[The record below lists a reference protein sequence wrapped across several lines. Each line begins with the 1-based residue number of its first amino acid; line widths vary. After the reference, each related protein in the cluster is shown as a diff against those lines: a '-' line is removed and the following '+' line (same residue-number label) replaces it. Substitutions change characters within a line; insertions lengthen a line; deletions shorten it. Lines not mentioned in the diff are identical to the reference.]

1 MGQAFKVVLWDY
13 TGHGA
18 KWIKQFLKQDVE
30 IIRTLRPDDPDQA
43 EVILRGDWDYVL
55 ILEKDTR
62 EIFEEMLKT
71 IRAMNFPTENII
83 FAQDTSSWLK
93 NPAAIYSLLKP
104 DKCDN
109 IYRAMNFFNHRQWHN
124 YNSCTVEGLSYVA
137 TSKDDYVIASMY
149 MDNKNFAA
157 DEMETF
163 HELAKKYYNVDDSAG
178 YFLDLGANIGTTGI
192 YFTKKIAQNLKLLAF
207 EPDAQNFKLLH
218 VNLILNDMYNKAI
231 AVNYGLGETFDE
243 MTMYRNLKNPGG
255 NGLFKSE
262 ENKLTETIKI
272 IPLDA
277 FLAEYKIA
285 AQEVKYIWI
294 DTEGFEAQVLLGA
307 KNLLMEN
314 AAPLFMEFN
323 PMMWNKSGRYEKMIA
338 LLKAAGY
345 THWIFVQ
352 SFMKG
357 KKFLF
362 PIDKLLEYRNSN
374 YWIGSLGDIFLI
386 KNA

>member
-1 MGQAFKVVLWDY
+1 MGQAIKVVLWDY
-13 TGHGA
+13 TNQGA
-18 KWIKQFLKQDVE
+18 EWVKQFLKNDVE
-30 IIRTLRPDDPDQA
+30 IIRTLRPEDHDQA
-43 EVILRGDWDYVL
+43 EIILRGDWDYVL

-62 EIFEEMLKT
+62 EIFNEILNT
-71 IRAMNFPTENII
+71 IRAMNFPTDNII

-104 DKCDN
+104 DKCDS

-137 TSKDDYVIASMY
+137 TSKDDYIIASMY
-149 MDNKNFAA
+149 VNNKNFAA
-157 DEMETF
+157 DKMKTF

-192 YFTKKIAQNLKLLAF
+192 YFTKKIAPNLKLLAF

-231 AVNYGLGETFDE
+231 AVNYGLGENFDE
-243 MTMYRNLKNPGG
+243 MTMYRDINNPGH
-255 NGLFKSE
+255 NNF
-262 ENKLTETIKI
+262 TESKDSVPTEKAKI

-285 AQEVKYIWI
+285 AQEVQYIWI
-294 DTEGFEAQVLLGA
+294 DTEGFEPQVLLGA

-314 AAPLFMEFN
+314 AAPIFMEFN
-323 PMMWNKSGRYEKMIA
+323 PTMWNKSGRYEKMIA
-338 LLKAAGY
+338 LLKVAGY
-345 THWIFVQ
+345 THWLQVQ
-352 SFMKG
+352 SFKIG
-357 KKFLF
+357 NDSLF
-362 PIDKLLEYRNSN
+362 PIDYLWN
-374 YWIGSLGDIFLI
+374 YKNADYDIGSTRDIFLI
-386 KNA
+386 KNF